1 MGSSTVAKAASF
13 IKCDATPGGSKVLY
27 LRQNYHFGAG
37 KIRDYLKR
45 FTASASGGVPLA
57 VELK

>member
-1 MGSSTVAKAASF
+1 
-13 IKCDATPGGSKVLY
+13 VLY

-45 FTASASGGVPLA
+45 FHEIRIAGSTVQSLLRKHGLGRLR
-57 VELK
+57 